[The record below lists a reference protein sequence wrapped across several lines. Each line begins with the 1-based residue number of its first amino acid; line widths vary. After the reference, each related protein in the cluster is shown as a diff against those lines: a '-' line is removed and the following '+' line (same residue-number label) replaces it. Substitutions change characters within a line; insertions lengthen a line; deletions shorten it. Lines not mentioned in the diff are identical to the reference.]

1 MKYTIKYI
9 YEKYLINDFEINQNV
24 EYEVGYE
31 IRERESQI
39 DDLINWISESR
50 SSSDTYMM
58 KEDLKQL
65 MSLEDEYVLSSLSTN
80 EFISESEDVDRFNE
94 ICQELIDGSIKQ
106 NE

>member
-94 ICQELIDGSIKQ
+94 ICQELIDGGIKQ